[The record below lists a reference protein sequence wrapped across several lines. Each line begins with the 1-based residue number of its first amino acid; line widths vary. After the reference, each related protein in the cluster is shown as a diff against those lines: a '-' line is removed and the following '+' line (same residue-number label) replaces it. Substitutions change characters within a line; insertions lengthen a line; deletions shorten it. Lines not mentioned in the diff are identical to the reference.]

1 MLKAGK
7 ILVALISLSAVGVLA
22 GGAGQKA
29 GHTGFLKNYAQLK
42 PDPKVDGALRYVN
55 PKRNLKQYD
64 RFLIDPIAV
73 YFAPAAKG
81 AGIDPAKLKELTDS
95 FRSELEKALTKNY
108 KVVSAPGKGVM
119 RLRIAITDVD
129 ESEPLLN
136 IHPFMKLTGAGL
148 GGASMEGEG
157 IDSLTGERI
166 GAIVETRSGDRMS
179 LGSGLSRMGHA
190 KQVMRYWVERFLKNL
205 NKAHGY
211 KSSTAAQ

>member
-73 YFAPAAKG
+73 YLARP
-81 AGIDPAKLKELTDS
+81 P
-95 FRSELEKALTKNY
+95 R
-108 KVVSAPGKGVM
+108 APG
-119 RLRIAITDVD
+119 
-129 ESEPLLN
+129 S
-136 IHPFMKLTGAGL
+136 
-148 GGASMEGEG
+148 
-157 IDSLTGERI
+157 
-166 GAIVETRSGDRMS
+166 TRPN
-179 LGSGLSRMGHA
+179 SR
-190 KQVMRYWVERFLKNL
+190 
-205 NKAHGY
+205 
-211 KSSTAAQ
+211 S